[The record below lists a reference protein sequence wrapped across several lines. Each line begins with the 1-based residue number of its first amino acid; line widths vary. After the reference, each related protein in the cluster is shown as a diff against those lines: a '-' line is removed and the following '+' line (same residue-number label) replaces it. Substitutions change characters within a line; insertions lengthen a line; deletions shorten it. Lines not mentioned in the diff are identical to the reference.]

1 MINSPGGDPFSNTRR
16 KIVLELN
23 KMTFCFAL
31 VSVDEFYLRK
41 IYNLGYTLQCGVYV
55 QSWVEDRLLV
65 I

>member
-41 IYNLGYTLQCGVYV
+41 IYNLGHILQCGVYV